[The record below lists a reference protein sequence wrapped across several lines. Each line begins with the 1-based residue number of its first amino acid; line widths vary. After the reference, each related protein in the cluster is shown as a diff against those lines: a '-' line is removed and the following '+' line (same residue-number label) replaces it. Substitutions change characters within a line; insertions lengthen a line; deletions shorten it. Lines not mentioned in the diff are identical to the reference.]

1 MSTPTHRRIRVD
13 PICDADG
20 FCTIRIDDGSEHGDT
35 SEQPIATVYTDHDAA
50 LITRCYNAYPVM
62 LDALKD
68 ALGSGAHDC
77 TCGRTCT
84 GTCTHAIL
92 VNAIQEA
99 TKP

>member
-1 MSTPTHRRIRVD
+1 
-13 PICDADG
+13 
-20 FCTIRIDDGSEHGDT
+20 
-35 SEQPIATVYTDHDAA
+35 
-50 LITRCYNAYPVM
+50 M

-68 ALGSGAHDC
+68 ALGGGAYDC
-77 TCGRTCT
+77 NCGHTCT